1 MDCSPLGSSVHGILQ
16 GKNIEVGCHF
26 LLQGIF
32 LTQGSNM
39 CLLYLLHCKQ
49 NLYCWATRKA
59 CHSSSA
65 DTQFLSISISPPKK
79 KKKENNYIYIYTH
92 THTHTNILMYLGYT
106 GTMGLGYER
115 VLATVLITHLYLPWH
130 FPVDP
135 VDLAVPP
142 PLCFR
147 SNSRIQNHNHEERHH
162 QTLYNSFPR
171 EVSGQP
177 QPLSLSCWPLT

>member
-1 MDCSPLGSSVHGILQ
+1 MGFSRAKILKWVAISFSRGSSQPRDQTCVSYISYTANRIFTAEPP
-16 GKNIEVGCHF
+16 GKPVIPP
-26 LLQGIF
+26 LLLPNSFQF
-32 LTQGSNM
+32 QSV
-39 CLLYLLHCKQ
+39 LLK
-49 NLYCWATRKA
+49 RKRRK
-59 CHSSSA
+59 
-65 DTQFLSISISPPKK
+65 II
-79 KKKENNYIYIYTH
+79 IYIDIYIHIH

-115 VLATVLITHLYLPWH
+115 VLATVLITHPYLPWH

-177 QPLSLSCWPLT
+177 QPLSLSC